1 MTSDVAP
8 PTHAPEMGPMRR
20 WLGGLH
26 FTGVFWY
33 RLHRFGVR
41 VLPEW
46 SLTLVVTLFTTFFFC
61 ALGGIRR
68 AIADNLD
75 VVLGP
80 CSWWR
85 RQQRVYRTLW
95 NFAWCLSE
103 RYERLEAGTES
114 LESAEG
120 EEYWRRSLAGDQ
132 GLILVTAHIGH
143 WEVGAM
149 QVHKRHVHVVRE
161 DEIDPKAAAFV
172 RELFNQEQSAAQ
184 SEEIA
189 DKAGFTMHFVRDDPA
204 MGLRL
209 MHALRNGDLV
219 AVQGDRPRSSGR
231 SCRVK
236 IFDRPLDLAA
246 GPAAL
251 ARAAGVVLL
260 PVFVFRLGRHQSRV
274 VFRPPVEVTGA
285 GAEGLTTAMQE
296 VAGHVEWAIR
306 RDPLQWFC
314 FRRLWS

>member
-1 MTSDVAP
+1 MAIDVAP
-8 PTHAPEMGPMRR
+8 PPHAPEMGPMRR

-26 FTGVFWY
+26 FTGVIWY

-41 VLPEW
+41 ILPEW
-46 SLTLVVTLFTTFFFC
+46 SLKLFMALFTTFFFLS
-61 ALGGIRR
+61 LGGIRR
-68 AIADNLD
+68 AIAANLD

-80 CSWWR
+80 CSWWC
-85 RQQRVYRTLW
+85 RQQRAYRTLW

-103 RYERLEAGTES
+103 RYERLESGTES

-120 EEYWRRSLAGDQ
+120 EEIWRQALAGDK

-172 RELFNQEQSAAQ
+172 RELFSQPSTIGDGAA
-184 SEEIA
+184 A
-189 DKAGFTMHFVRDDPA
+189 AKPGFTMHFVRNDPS

-209 MHALRNGDLV
+209 LSALRNGDLV
-219 AVQGDRPRSSGR
+219 AVQGDRPRRSGR

-236 IFDRPLDLAA
+236 LFDRPLDLAV

-260 PVFVFRLGRHQSRV
+260 PVFVFRLGRHQSRI
-274 VFRPPVEVTGA
+274 VFRPTVEVTGA
-285 GAEGLTTAMQE
+285 GAEGLETAMQQ
-296 VAGHVEWAIR
+296 VAEHVEWAIR

-314 FRRLWS
+314 FRRLWP